1 MKTPREILLA
11 GHSATVPK
19 LDAIRHSTVAA
30 VCDRRPSAE
39 PKLDAIRHSTVA
51 AVCDRRTSASANET
65 HERRSPATAIV
76 WQRLWQELVWPCR
89 RIWTGLAAVWIVL
102 FLFNLSQ
109 RDGSPTVIAKS
120 SPPAATMMTL
130 RDQQKLLNELFADRS
145 LPADAEPT
153 RTFSPKPRTEF
164 MEFLMA

>member
-11 GHSATVPK
+11 GHHSAV
-19 LDAIRHSTVAA
+19 
-30 VCDRRPSAE
+30 

-65 HERRSPATAIV
+65 HERRSPATARI
-76 WQRLWQELVWPCR
+76 WQMFWQEIVWPCR
-89 RIWTGLAAVWIVL
+89 RIWTGLAAVWMVL

-109 RDGSPTVIAKS
+109 RDGSPPVIAKS
-120 SPPAATMMTL
+120 SPPDATMMTL

-145 LPADAEPT
+145 LPADAEPP
-153 RTFSPKPRTEF
+153 RTFSPKPRTES
-164 MEFLMA
+164 MEFLTA